1 MDKRVLVTGADG
13 LLGNNVVRLLLE
25 QGYKVSALVQEGRQF
40 PSLDELPI
48 EQHIGDLLNIES
60 LDKAV
65 TGNDYV
71 IHVAGLTDVWPAKGE
86 KYFAVN
92 VKGTQNL
99 IEQVLKHKIKR
110 MVCIGSASSFG
121 FGTETQPGTEST
133 PWKGEKYGLD
143 YINSKL
149 AGQNEII
156 KAVKEKALP
165 ALVINPTFMIGPY
178 DTKPSSGAVLVAA
191 WQNPPPFCTKGG
203 RNWVAVKDVA
213 TATVNALHQGR
224 IGECYIAG
232 GQNMSYVQAFGLLE
246 ELTQKPQPQ
255 KTLPNFMI
263 LLTGW
268 FASLFGKITGKAPKI
283 TYEMAKVA
291 CDSHFFSPAKAIAEL
306 NMPQTPIKEAMQ
318 EAFDWFFAN
327 GYLKK

>member
-13 LLGNNVVRLLLE
+13 LLGNNVVRLLLS
-25 QGYKVSALVQEGRQF
+25 QNYTVRALVQEGRKF

-48 EQHIGDLLNIES
+48 EQQKGDLLDAQS

-65 TGNDYV
+65 EGMDYV

-99 IEQVLKHKIKR
+99 IDAVLKHKVQR

-121 FGTETQPGTEST
+121 FGTEDTPGNETT
-133 PWKGEKYGLD
+133 AWKGEKYGLD

-149 AGQNEII
+149 SGQNEII
-156 KAVKEKALP
+156 KAVKEKGLP

-191 WQNPPPFCTKGG
+191 WENPPPFCTNGG

-213 TATVNALHQGR
+213 IATVNALHQGR

-232 GQNMSYVQAFGLLE
+232 GENMSYVDAFGLLE
-246 ELTQKPQPQ
+246 ELTQKSQPK
-255 KTLPNFMI
+255 KTLPDFMI
-263 LLTGW
+263 LATGW
-268 FASLFGKITGKAPKI
+268 FASLFGKLTGKAPKI

-306 NMPQTPIKEAMQ
+306 DMPQTPIKEAMQ